1 MICVIII
8 LFLLALCYLFSTKGR
23 TGHPGLA
30 KLSRFRYAHRGLHGS
45 GVPEN
50 SMKAFRLALEHGY
63 GIELDVHLLADGNL
77 AVIHDSS
84 LQRTAGKNLRI
95 EDLTT
100 DDLSNCCLEGT
111 EETIPEFRNVL
122 ELFRSGTPLIVEL
135 KTANNAELLAETT
148 CNMLD
153 QYDVDYCIESFDPR
167 CIYWLRKHRPE
178 IIRGQLAENY
188 FRTAGSRLPLVA
200 KLMMTWQTVN
210 FLTKPDFI
218 AYRFRDRNH
227 ISCKLCRKLW
237 KVQGVSWTLRSQD
250 DFDIAVK
257 DGWIPIFEGFTP

>member
-1 MICVIII
+1 MISVII

-23 TGHPGLA
+23 TGHPGLE
-30 KLSRFRYAHRGLHGS
+30 KLRKFRYAHRGLHGN

-50 SMKAFRLALEHGY
+50 SMRAFHLALEHGY

-84 LQRTAGKNLRI
+84 LQRTVGENLRI
-95 EDLTT
+95 EDLSTK
-100 DDLSNCCLEGT
+100 DLSNCHLQGT
-111 EETIPEFRNVL
+111 EETIPEFRKVL
-122 ELFRSGTPLIVEL
+122 ELFSGGTPMIVEL
-135 KTANNAELLAETT
+135 KTAGNAELLAEAA
-148 CNMLD
+148 CKMLD

-188 FRTAGSRLPLVA
+188 FRTAGCKLPFVA
-200 KLMMTWQTVN
+200 KLTMAWQMAN

-218 AYRFRDRNH
+218 AYRYSDRNH
-227 ISCKLCRKLW
+227 FSCKLCRKLW
-237 KVQGVSWTLRSQD
+237 KVQGVSWTLRSKED
-250 DFDIAVK
+250 LEAAVN
-257 DGWIPIFEGFTP
+257 DGWIPIFEGFIP

>member
-1 MICVIII
+1 MISVII
-8 LFLLALCYLFSTKGR
+8 LFLLALCYLFTTKGR
-23 TGHPGLA
+23 TGHPGLEELR
-30 KLSRFRYAHRGLHGS
+30 KFQYAHRGLHGN

-50 SMKAFRLALEHGY
+50 SMKAFHLALEHGY

-84 LQRTAGKNLRI
+84 LQRTVGENLRI

-100 DDLSNCCLEGT
+100 EDLSCCHLQGT
-111 EETIPEFRNVL
+111 EETIPEFRKVL
-122 ELFRSGTPLIVEL
+122 ELFSGGTPMIVEL
-135 KTANNAELLAETT
+135 KTAGNAESLAEAA
-148 CNMLD
+148 CKMLD

-188 FRTAGSRLPLVA
+188 FRTAGCKLPFVA
-200 KLMMTWQTVN
+200 KLTMAWQMAN

-218 AYRFRDRNH
+218 AYRYSDRNH
-227 ISCKLCRKLW
+227 FSCKLCRKLW
-237 KVQGVSWTLRSQD
+237 KVQGISWTLRSSED
-250 DFDIAVK
+250 LKAAVN
-257 DGWIPIFEGFTP
+257 DGWIPIFEGFIP